1 MCSHLKCRIFTTV
14 GTPQKRR
21 FIRENFPHVS
31 ADEAQARR
39 GGASYLRALA
49 EIAHPTYCTYV
60 RTYVVRVHLHVPAYE
75 YTYGYKYTNTTSTIF
90 YHTAI
95 LVDTCVRV
103 RSTRNVYVYVYVYA
117 YVHVRA
123 RARARTMS
131 LLDRV
136 RVFRA
141 DPGQPYR
148 RFAKHLVRIHGHEG
162 DGWQR
167 RRSGTE
173 FASRGKTTSFRSMF
187 GSRRTIFGNRSLRP
201 GYE

>member
-1 MCSHLKCRIFTTV
+1 MGTSIRI
-14 GTPQKRR
+14 RR
-21 FIRENFPHVS
+21 VRYFII
-31 ADEAQARR
+31 Q
-39 GGASYLRALA
+39 L
-49 EIAHPTYCTYV
+49 
-60 RTYVVRVHLHVPAYE
+60 
-75 YTYGYKYTNTTSTIF
+75 
-90 YHTAI
+90 
-95 LVDTCVRV
+95 LVD
-103 RSTRNVYVYVYVYA
+103 TRNVYVYVH
-117 YVHVRA
+117 VHV
-123 RARARTMS
+123 RTMS

-187 GSRRTIFGNRSLRP
+187 GSRRTISGNRSLRL

>member
-1 MCSHLKCRIFTTV
+1 MLYALFFCGRIKSGESILIHAGSGGVGQAAINVCSHLKCRIFTTV

-95 LVDTCVRV
+95 LVDTCT
-103 RSTRNVYVYVYVYA
+103 ST
-117 YVHVRA
+117 
-123 RARARTMS
+123 
-131 LLDRV
+131 
-136 RVFRA
+136 
-141 DPGQPYR
+141 
-148 RFAKHLVRIHGHEG
+148 
-162 DGWQR
+162 
-167 RRSGTE
+167 
-173 FASRGKTTSFRSMF
+173 
-187 GSRRTIFGNRSLRP
+187 
-201 GYE
+201 